1 MSVDPY
7 VDPVTRVLRNSLGI
21 GRTEELAAAERELTM
36 AALYRVER
44 RPIPGRYDLDH
55 LCSFHREIFR
65 HVYPWAGE
73 IRTVAIARTD
83 LFALP
88 QHIVSYSARTFDGL
102 AAERYLG
109 GLDFDAFV
117 ERLAH
122 YYGEVNAVHPFR
134 EGNGRTQRAFFLQL
148 ATEAGWYLAWT
159 RMDPGVNVAASAASL
174 RGDGEPLKAMFA
186 GLVTPLAAD
195 SLSGSDET

>member
-1 MSVDPY
+1 MNVDPY

-21 GRTEELAAAERELTM
+21 SRPEELAAAERELTM
-36 AALYRVER
+36 AALYRIER
-44 RPIPGRYDLDH
+44 QPIPGRYDLDH

-73 IRTVAIARTD
+73 IRRSRSPGPISSLFPSTSSPTAPAR
-83 LFALP
+83 
-88 QHIVSYSARTFDGL
+88 FDGL
-102 AAERYLG
+102 AADRHLA
-109 GLDFDAFV
+109 GLDFDTFV

-134 EGNGRTQRAFFLQL
+134 EGNGRAQRAFFLQL
-148 ATEAGWYLAWT
+148 AMEAGWYLSWV

-174 RGDGEPLKAMFA
+174 RGDGGPLKEMFA
-186 GLVTPLAAD
+186 GLVIPLAAD
-195 SLSGSDET
+195 SLAGSDET